1 VEKEKKTHST
11 QRECE
16 GYIIFHKQEA
26 AKATSATTFGHNR
39 RDACKNELLLVS
51 ERHLIRKQDRRT

>member
-1 VEKEKKTHST
+1 MHST

-51 ERHLIRKQDRRT
+51 ERHLIRKQERRT